1 LEREE
6 PIEYVAEPKLDGA
19 AVDLVYE
26 NGGFAIGSTRGDGR
40 VGEDVTANLRL
51 CPNIPLV
58 LERRRSVPE
67 RVSVRG
73 EVALP
78 IARFERLNA
87 RRLESGQEPFA
98 NPRNAAAGALRQLHD
113 IDTERLRSLEFRAY
127 AIGEG
132 APEGV
137 GTQAKILAALEAWG
151 FTVSPE
157 SETCRGVEAVI
168 AYHERMLEA
177 RNRMKL
183 EIDGTVA
190 KVNRLDYQAELGTLT
205 RSPRWAIAFK
215 FPPQQETTIVAGIE
229 AQVGRTGALTP
240 VARLRPVHVGGV
252 TVTHASL
259 HNQDEIDRKDVRVR
273 DTVVV
278 QRAGDVIPQI
288 VKVVRERRPHR
299 TRRYRLPTVRLEG
312 EAVTRCP
319 NLDCPAQ
326 LKNNVRHLA
335 SRGALDIEGLGEKL
349 VDQLVERGLV
359 RRFSD
364 VFRLDAETLAGL
376 ERMGEKSASKLL
388 ASLERAK
395 RTTLARFLIA
405 LGIRDVGEGVAALI
419 AAHFGDLDPI
429 PKASREELES
439 IDGVGPTIA
448 ESIVCFFANARN
460 AAEVKELC
468 ELGLRWEPS
477 PPKPRGQGA
486 LDGKSFVLTGGLVD
500 MTRARA
506 KERVEEDRLR
516 GGGRRPGQQARKS
529 ERAGSRNPR
538 RGGPRKAPGRLGGFR
553 WAVEGEGAVV
563 DGAAR
568 DSGVAGEPRGDGARA
583 LAGGQARA
591 DRRIDLRR
599 IGGRGWLGSAD
610 DDRDL
615 PARACREALRE
626 VRQRAPHHLLVEL
639 GQLTRH
645 ARRPR
650 AQDFRAAAQ
659 RRGHAARRFEQH
671 QRLGTLAQAVEEGVT
686 RAGAPRQESQ
696 ERERGRRQSGDHQ
709 GADDGRGPGHRG
721 DRVSRG
727 HDGRHQSLTGVR
739 DEGRSRI
746 RHQGHGAARSEHG
759 EGLLHARR
767 LVVGV
772 QGNGARLHAVAVEQ
786 SARATR
792 VLGQHQVGLA
802 QHAQRPQRDVLQ
814 VPDRRRDDVEVAH
827 D

>member
-1 LEREE
+1 MASDPLSADRRRIDFLVEEIDRHNRLYYLEDRPEISDAEYDRLLRELRELEQAHPALRRPDSPTQRVGAPPAEGFAEVRHVVPMLSLDNAMDADAMRSFDDRVRRELEREE
-6 PIEYVAEPKLDGA
+6 PIEYVGEPKLDGA

-26 NGGFAIGSTRGDGR
+26 NGGFAVGSTRGDGR

-58 LERRRSVPE
+58 LERRRPVPE

-113 IDTERLRSLEFRAY
+113 IDTARLRSLEFRAY

-137 GTQAKILAALEAWG
+137 GTQAEILAALEAWG
-151 FTVSPE
+151 FAVSPE

-177 RNRMKL
+177 RDRMKL

-215 FPPQQETTIVAGIE
+215 FPPQQETTTVAAIE

-288 VKVVRERRPHR
+288 VMVVRERRPRR
-299 TRRYRLPTVRLEG
+299 TRRYRLPARCPVCRAETVRLEG

-395 RTTLARFLIA
+395 RTTLPRFLIA
-405 LGIRDVGEGVAALI
+405 LGIRDVGEGVAAMI

-448 ESIVCFFANARN
+448 ESIVRFFANARN

-468 ELGLRWEPS
+468 ELGVRWEPS

-486 LDGKSFVLTGGLVD
+486 LDGKSFVLTGGLAD

-506 KERVEEDRLR
+506 KQRI
-516 GGGRRPGQQARKS
+516 QA
-529 ERAGSRNPR
+529 
-538 RGGPRKAPGRLGGFR
+538 LGGKVT
-553 WAVEGEGAVV
+553 ASVSKKT
-563 DGAAR
+563 DYL
-568 DSGVAGEPRGDGARA
+568 VAGADPGSKLEKAKKLGVEILDETA
-583 LAGGQARA
+583 LEKLLGG
-591 DRRIDLRR
+591 
-599 IGGRGWLGSAD
+599 
-610 DDRDL
+610 
-615 PARACREALRE
+615 
-626 VRQRAPHHLLVEL
+626 
-639 GQLTRH
+639 
-645 ARRPR
+645 
-650 AQDFRAAAQ
+650 
-659 RRGHAARRFEQH
+659 
-671 QRLGTLAQAVEEGVT
+671 
-686 RAGAPRQESQ
+686 
-696 ERERGRRQSGDHQ
+696 
-709 GADDGRGPGHRG
+709 
-721 DRVSRG
+721 
-727 HDGRHQSLTGVR
+727 
-739 DEGRSRI
+739 
-746 RHQGHGAARSEHG
+746 
-759 EGLLHARR
+759 
-767 LVVGV
+767 
-772 QGNGARLHAVAVEQ
+772 
-786 SARATR
+786 
-792 VLGQHQVGLA
+792 
-802 QHAQRPQRDVLQ
+802 
-814 VPDRRRDDVEVAH
+814 
-827 D
+827 